1 MRTKSLLD
9 VFCEAQHQKNPDK
22 MQYDSKTQSALKR
35 KWCNEVVIATY
46 DKRCYSVIDLMFDK
60 SRVTLPVKDLDMSH
74 AEYFKQRKDIT
85 LKYPN
90 ATPSEFL

>member
-1 MRTKSLLD
+1 M
-9 VFCEAQHQKNPDK
+9 
-22 MQYDSKTQSALKR
+22 
-35 KWCNEVVIATY
+35 
-46 DKRCYSVIDLMFDK
+46 KRCYSVIDLMFDK
-60 SRVTLPVKDLDMSH
+60 SPVTLTVKDLDMSH